1 MNMRTRLQTKL
12 NQSLVMTPQMQQA
25 IHLLQ
30 LNNLELE
37 GVLVQEITDNPFLE
51 RDGATDFESVAS
63 AETGNSPEKPVANTS
78 DTPDTADI
86 TAPEVGGLDTE
97 MREGQFPGSDATDAD
112 YENRWDSDEAGRQ
125 QATASH
131 ALTEMLGGGAGQNN
145 PGEIIEQ
152 VVSGEVSFRDYL
164 RDQIHDNNLPDDLK
178 YICLTLIEWL
188 DGDGYLRE
196 PDSEL
201 CAALSL
207 SKEQLAEAVDFLQ
220 ELQPVGICARS
231 LPDRLRLQLRE
242 KGLWSQAYAV
252 LLKNLDL
259 LAKGEMTLIAQKCHV
274 KKPELSRM
282 VTNLRKLDPKITS
295 RFENAASQV
304 RPPEIIVRPA
314 SASDDNAIEG
324 WHVELNDETLPKVLL
339 LDRYWEELA
348 AHKMTE
354 KDRKYLSGNYQS
366 GQWLVKTLNQRAVT
380 MLRVAR
386 EIVRQQTAFLEDGVQ
401 YLKPM
406 ILADIAEQ
414 LDLHESTVSRVTAGK
429 LIETPRGMFEL
440 KFFFTTGL
448 NRSDGGGEHS
458 AAAVRARIEK
468 LVMQETI
475 PVAKGVKPKILSD
488 DALAKALQ
496 ADGVDIARR
505 TVAKY
510 REALGIPSSAQRKRT
525 ARLSS

>member
-1 MNMRTRLQTKL
+1 MNMRTRLQAKL
-12 NQSLVMTPQMQQA
+12 SQSLVMTPQMQQA
-25 IHLLQ
+25 IQLLQ

-37 GVLVQEITDNPFLE
+37 GALAQEITDNPFLE
-51 RDGATDFESVAS
+51 RAGATDFESAAADSPNLAAKPAS
-63 AETGNSPEKPVANTS
+63 HPSDMPELS
-78 DTPDTADI
+78 DTPAAD
-86 TAPEVGGLDTE
+86 AGGLDTG
-97 MREGQFPGSDATDAD
+97 MREGQFPGGDGNDAD

-125 QATASH
+125 PTPALQ
-131 ALTEMLGGGAGQNN
+131 ALTGMHGGGAAGHDN

-152 VVSGEVSFRDYL
+152 VVCEEVSFRDYL

-242 KGLWSQAYAV
+242 NGLWSQAYAV

-259 LAKGEMTLIAQKCHV
+259 LAKGEMTIIAKKCHV

-282 VTNLRKLDPKITS
+282 VSNLRQLDPKITG
-295 RFENAASQV
+295 RFESAASQV

-314 SASDDNAIEG
+314 SAADDNAIEG
-324 WHVELNDETLPKVLL
+324 WYVELNDETLPKVLL

-348 AHKMTE
+348 SHKMTD

-406 ILADIAEQ
+406 ILADIAEE
-414 LDLHESTVSRVTAGK
+414 LDLHESTISRVTAGK

-440 KFFFTTGL
+440 KFFFTSGL

-468 LVMQETI
+468 LVMQETT

-510 REALGIPSSAQRKRT
+510 REAMGIPSSAQRKRT
-525 ARLSS
+525 ARLTS